1 MEDKDKRM
9 KVLFLC
15 SGNSCR
21 SQMAE
26 GWTKK
31 LKGDVIDAYSAGIEK
46 HGIDASA
53 AAVMKEVGIDI
64 SGNRSKTVE
73 DLQGIDFDYVIT
85 LCGYASENLP
95 AELGQ
100 IKRVH
105 RRFVHPMR
113 LALGA
118 ENQDEELEAYRK
130 IRDEIREFVAS
141 LPEYLLNAR

>member
-1 MEDKDKRM
+1 MEDKGKRM
-9 KVLFLC
+9 RVLFLC

-31 LKGDVIDAYSAGIEK
+31 LKGKVIDAYSAGIER

-64 SGNRSKTVE
+64 SGNRSKTME

-95 AELGQ
+95 SELGQ
-100 IKRVH
+100 VKKLH

-113 LALGA
+113 LALRA
-118 ENQDEELEAYRK
+118 ENEDEELAAYRK
-130 IRDEIREFVAS
+130 VRDEIREFVEG
-141 LPEYLLNAR
+141 LPEHLLNAR